1 MLAVAGTIGALF
13 GTPVAAALLLT
24 QRVGG
29 DAQTPMWDRL
39 FAPLVAAGV
48 GAITTALIA
57 HPDFALPITPYGKPQ
72 LVDLLSGTLICLVAV
87 AAGLVV
93 LYLFPLAHRQFHR
106 LPHPVLALGSGGCV
120 LGLLGL
126 LGGALSLFKGL
137 DEMQQMA
144 AHVETIGTSGLALLI
159 VVKLA
164 ALLVSAT
171 CGFRGGRIFPVVFA
185 GTGLGLLTNQLLPAV
200 PVALAIACSV
210 MGFTLVVTRDGW
222 LSIFVGAAVVPSL
235 TLLPVLC
242 LIMLPAWLV
251 VAGQPPMLISAHTP
265 LQPPADQPHR

>member
-1 MLAVAGTIGALF
+1 
-13 GTPVAAALLLT
+13 
-24 QRVGG
+24 
-29 DAQTPMWDRL
+29 MWDRL

-185 GTGLGLLTNQLLPAV
+185 GTGLGLLTNQLLPAS
-200 PVALAIACSV
+200 P
-210 MGFTLVVTRDGW
+210 
-222 LSIFVGAAVVPSL
+222 
-235 TLLPVLC
+235 
-242 LIMLPAWLV
+242 
-251 VAGQPPMLISAHTP
+251 
-265 LQPPADQPHR
+265 